1 MGSHRVIHKL
11 ETLWRN
17 IGISAEIDPLVKHE
31 AESIPT
37 GTAISL
43 SLQVKGTTYGL
54 VVIKDE
60 QGWKRSDD
68 AHEFKHPVLIHCASH
83 HHLNEFLHGSTP
95 ISEMVTKG
103 YFMVQGDSP
112 VVMAIIRMIQCS
124 SPYLYGMSK
133 ARKILSRNLDPEYYR
148 KRRFMYLA
156 HKLIPGGFGR

>member
-17 IGISAEIDPLVKHE
+17 IGISAEIDPLVKQE

-43 SLQVKGTTYGL
+43 SLQVKGIAYGL
-54 VVIKDE
+54 VVTKED
-60 QGWKRSDD
+60 QGWKRLEDTL
-68 AHEFKHPVLIHCASH
+68 EFEHPVRIHCASY

-103 YFMVQGDSP
+103 HFMVQGESP
-112 VVMAIIRMIQCS
+112 VVMAIIRMIQYS
-124 SPYLYGMSK
+124 SPYLHGMSK
-133 ARKILSRNLDPEYYR
+133 ASNILSRSLDHQYYR
-148 KRRFMYLA
+148 KRRLVYRI
-156 HKLIPGGFGR
+156 HKLIPGGLEK